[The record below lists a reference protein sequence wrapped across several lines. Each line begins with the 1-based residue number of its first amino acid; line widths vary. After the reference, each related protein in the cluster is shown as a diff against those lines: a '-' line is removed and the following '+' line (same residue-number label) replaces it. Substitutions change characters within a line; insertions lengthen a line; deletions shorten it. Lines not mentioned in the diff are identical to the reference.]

1 MLFMLIYYRLPG
13 LLADLALTLY
23 ALFLFAVIKL
33 LGIPLSLPAIAAT
46 VLTIGMAVDAN
57 VLIFERMKEEMRAG
71 RTMSAAIDLG
81 FKRAWPSIRDSNAS
95 TLITC
100 VILYWFGNNF
110 GATLIVGFATSLAI
124 GVLISLFT
132 AWTVTRT
139 FLNVLLL
146 RGIALHPALYGLPTN
161 ALNIGRYN
169 RPSSRLSSRT
179 ARPPAVVVASSASDA
194 QAAKDE
200 ELEGEEDSPLE
211 DTDGDSSVVGSNAT
225 NDQMEPVG
233 NVRNGRAPSQRRR
246 SSTGNTSGSV
256 ED

>member
-1 MLFMLIYYRLPG
+1 
-13 LLADLALTLY
+13 
-23 ALFLFAVIKL
+23 
-33 LGIPLSLPAIAAT
+33 
-46 VLTIGMAVDAN
+46 MAVDAN

-100 VILYWFGNNF
+100 VILYWFGNNY

-146 RGIALHPALYGLPTN
+146 RGVALHPALYGLPTS

-169 RPSSRLSSRT
+169 RPSSRPSSRAT
-179 ARPPAVVVASSASDA
+179 RPPAVVVAGNA
-194 QAAKDE
+194 QAAEDE
-200 ELEGEEDSPLE
+200 DVEDSPLE
-211 DTDGDSSVVGSNAT
+211 DTDGDSSVVGSNTAS
-225 NDQMEPVG
+225 DQMEPVG